1 MAKAWGKVFMAVFSY
16 LYKYRPYMTAWVIC
30 CLGVGACESIKQHDI
45 DALLACVIVM
55 LVPTVIKKI
64 LLTISRI
71 DGERNEYDEEF
82 LRVAPKGRF
91 INYINEYL
99 DK

>member
-16 LYKYRPYMTAWVIC
+16 LYKYRPYMTVWVIC
-30 CLGVGACESIKQHDI
+30 CLGVGAYESIKQHDI
-45 DALLACVIVM
+45 DELLACVIVM
-55 LVPTVIKKI
+55 LVPTAIKKI

-71 DGERNEYDEEF
+71 GGGNIYDEK
-82 LRVAPKGRF
+82 LLGRGPRGRF
-91 INYINEYL
+91 INYIDEYL